1 MTGTTTAD
9 NSIKCIDALF
19 KAIPLTIPPSDVG
32 RESTFT
38 CRVWV
43 KLAVRVLVENDI
55 VKCLDVDALEREI
68 IEIGN
73 ENEPNILKGL
83 PYKLHFSS
91 HST

>member
-19 KAIPLTIPPSDVG
+19 KTIPMTIPLSDVG
-32 RESTFT
+32 RESAFT

-43 KLAVRVLVENDI
+43 KQAVIVLAENGI

-68 IEIGN
+68 IEFGN
-73 ENEPNILKGL
+73 ENEPNVLKGL